1 MLLMLGLVWGS
12 AGAADEE
19 RERKKRIKSDTWKDS
34 SACVEGSILRF

>member
-19 RERKKRIKSDTWKDS
+19 RERKKRIKSDTWK
-34 SACVEGSILRF
+34 AFECVC